1 MLKGLRYSVP
11 RSHQCRTQLELC
23 KKVRLEQTFVLIRKF
38 QHSARHNQ
46 KSKTRSIN
54 LEEFTCDDIRY
65 VYVSVT
71 NVSFDLFCLLSGC
84 LPSSKQL
91 LHHRTYRYE
100 FTFNE

>member
-1 MLKGLRYSVP
+1 MLKALCYSVP

-46 KSKTRSIN
+46 KSKPRSIN

-71 NVSFDLFCLLSGC
+71 NVSFDLFLFIVRMLTKFKATS
-84 LPSSKQL
+84 PSS
-91 LHHRTYRYE
+91 HI
-100 FTFNE
+100 